1 MGGGLE
7 ARDLTKQWNILG
19 TEIYIILIA
28 FI

>member
-7 ARDLTKQWNILG
+7 ARDITKQWNRIG